1 MRQALRTWVTNFRR
15 CSSVPMAEPPS
26 VGPQTG
32 ATTDPMTNPLARILS
47 ASALIWS
54 SLALMFTCGS
64 KRNRSTPSNFTPL
77 TEALAVKAS
86 IVSRSMGGSESGP
99 LPTRPGHMALC
110 SLGSWF
116 MGAPLDLAWSSC
128 RSHGDV
134 CRTVRVALVRSQ
146 HPRLAASGNHHGPR
160 AMLRAPSLPKRTAEG
175 KPLLLD
181 FCRPRR
187 EPKPASRYAE
197 TQKRERGR
205 GWQAVVRAQL
215 QRNFTTTHAA

>member
-1 MRQALRTWVTNFRR
+1 MLK
-15 CSSVPMAEPPS
+15 
-26 VGPQTG
+26 
-32 ATTDPMTNPLARILS
+32 
-47 ASALIWS
+47 
-54 SLALMFTCGS
+54 CGS

-116 MGAPLDLAWSSC
+116 MGAPLDWAWSGC

-160 AMLRAPSLPKRTAEG
+160 VMLRAPSLPKTTAEG

-181 FCRPRR
+181 FCRPKRAETG
-187 EPKPASRYAE
+187 EPKLRSS
-197 TQKRERGR
+197 ERGTGR
-205 GWQAVVRAQL
+205 GLAGSVSGAI
-215 QRNFTTTHAA
+215 AAPFHNNPCCLN